1 MTASSSTSIRAS
13 WQLPPA
19 DSRNGIITGFK
30 LFYRQKHS
38 DNQPKLLNISSA
50 SIRAETVRELMKFTE
65 YEFQLLAYT
74 SVGNGPNSSVQFAKT
89 MEDGKWCH

>member
-13 WQLPPA
+13 WQLLPA